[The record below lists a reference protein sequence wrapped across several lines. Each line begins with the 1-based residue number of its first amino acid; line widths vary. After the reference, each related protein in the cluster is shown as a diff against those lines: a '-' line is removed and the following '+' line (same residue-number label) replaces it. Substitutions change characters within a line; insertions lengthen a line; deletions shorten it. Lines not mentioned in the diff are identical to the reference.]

1 MLSFFLGSDVGV
13 GETGAGSDPK
23 MAVPDNNRSALK
35 ANDSGLSLANRTAGK
50 ALIVIVA
57 LSRNTYVAFK
67 LIQKVSKGM
76 KLQSNTCRM
85 VEEFQHSI
93 IFNDFN
99 FLQANPSYPI
109 PTFVKNPTIQS
120 SVFIYKNCRPRFQ
133 TWAFSTKVIKTNQWW
148 KILSN
153 FQLCDFSWFPS
164 QLKLRNCFRMD
175 LFNDHIVWLTG
186 DILNSAL
193 NDHQG
198 LSGWL
203 IL

>member
-13 GETGAGSDPK
+13 GVTVAASDPK
-23 MAVPDNNRSALK
+23 MADPDNNRSALK
-35 ANDSGLSLANRTAGK
+35 ANDSGLSLANRTAVK

-99 FLQANPSYPI
+99 FRIIQFQRLLRIQ
-109 PTFVKNPTIQS
+109 QS
-120 SVFIYKNCRPRFQ
+120 SLPCLFTKIVDQGFRLELFQPR
-133 TWAFSTKVIKTNQWW
+133 
-148 KILSN
+148 
-153 FQLCDFSWFPS
+153 
-164 QLKLRNCFRMD
+164 
-175 LFNDHIVWLTG
+175 
-186 DILNSAL
+186 
-193 NDHQG
+193 
-198 LSGWL
+198 
-203 IL
+203 

>member
-13 GETGAGSDPK
+13 GVTVAASDPK
-23 MAVPDNNRSALK
+23 MADPDNNRSALK
-35 ANDSGLSLANRTAGK
+35 ANDSGLSLANRTAVK

-99 FLQANPSYPI
+99 FLQANPNNPNDPI
-109 PTFVKNPTIQS
+109 PTFVRSPTIQS
-120 SVFIYKNCRPRFQ
+120 SVFIYKNWRPRFQ
-133 TWAFSTKVIKTNQWW
+133 TEVFQPRKSKQTNGEKFCQ
-148 KILSN
+148 IFN
-153 FQLCDFSWFPS
+153 FVTFVGFLV
-164 QLKLRNCFRMD
+164 N
-175 LFNDHIVWLTG
+175 
-186 DILNSAL
+186 
-193 NDHQG
+193 
-198 LSGWL
+198 
-203 IL
+203 

>member
-13 GETGAGSDPK
+13 GVTVAASDPK
-23 MAVPDNNRSALK
+23 MADPDNNRSALK
-35 ANDSGLSLANRTAGK
+35 ANDSGLSLANRTAVK

-99 FLQANPSYPI
+99 FRIIQFQRLLRIQQSSLPCLFTKIGDQGFRLKFFNQGNQNKPM
-109 PTFVKNPTIQS
+109 VKN
-120 SVFIYKNCRPRFQ
+120 SVK
-133 TWAFSTKVIKTNQWW
+133 FST
-148 KILSN
+148 L
-153 FQLCDFSWFPS
+153 
-164 QLKLRNCFRMD
+164 
-175 LFNDHIVWLTG
+175 
-186 DILNSAL
+186 
-193 NDHQG
+193 
-198 LSGWL
+198 
-203 IL
+203 